1 MNCKSAQVAV
11 WSSVRLLF
19 RPGTEVSLS
28 LLIEGLLLGLSL
40 GVTCIA
46 TCAPVYAPILMQ
58 TERGALGAL
67 WAVVLM
73 SLGRFLSYAVVGVAA
88 GAIGAVAAG
97 TLPIATIAAV
107 SYIFIA
113 FFLIYTALIRG
124 RAEKHGGC
132 PTGLLAKFAG
142 NPFLAGLV
150 TGFSV
155 CPPFI
160 GAITRGF
167 DSGGAVGGMLLFT
180 GFFVGTTL
188 YFIPMAVLPL
198 FARQRLIR
206 IAGILFSLIAALWF
220 ILLGFD
226 HFFDLRLKAEMYFE
240 QAYLVDYAQAELV
253 LVDASGDPAVTERT
267 VQFFPNAQRIA
278 AAPDRYT
285 DALTALAPATNV
297 LLLVTTVPAEPV
309 RALAV
314 ENKLNIVWTFA
325 PRTDTDALALK
336 DFLSSYIIKARK
348 SRGFLF
354 QLPLGAP

>member
-1 MNCKSAQVAV
+1 MVPRPAA
-11 WSSVRLLF
+11 F
-19 RPGTEVSLS
+19 RPAPEVTVS

-58 TERGALGAL
+58 TQRGALGAL

-73 SLGRFLSYAVVGVAA
+73 SLGRFLSYAAVGIMV
-88 GAIGAVAAG
+88 GAIGAAAAG
-97 TLPIATIAAV
+97 TIPIPTIAAV
-107 SYIFIA
+107 SYLFIA
-113 FFLIYTALIRG
+113 LFLIYTALVRG

-132 PTGLLAKFAG
+132 PTGLIAKFAG

-160 GAITRGF
+160 GALTRGF
-167 DSGGAVGGMLLFT
+167 DAGGAIGGMLLFT

-188 YFIPMAVLPL
+188 YFIPMAILPL

-206 IAGILFSLIAALWF
+206 VAGILFSLIAALWF
-220 ILLGFD
+220 ILLGLD

-253 LVDASGDPAVTERT
+253 LLDASGDPAVTERT
-267 VQFFPNAQRIA
+267 AKLFTNVRRQFIA
-278 AAPDRYT
+278 SPDRYT
-285 DALTALAPATNV
+285 EALAMLAPATNV
-297 LLLVTTVPAEPV
+297 LLLVTATPDEAV
-309 RALAV
+309 RTLAV
-314 ENKLNIVWTFA
+314 EKKLNIVWTLA
-325 PRTDTDALALK
+325 PRDDTEALELK
-336 DFLSSYIIKARK
+336 DFLSSYIIKARR

>member
-1 MNCKSAQVAV
+1 M
-11 WSSVRLLF
+11 
-19 RPGTEVSLS
+19 S

-46 TCAPVYAPILMQ
+46 TCAPVYAPILLQ

-73 SLGRFLSYAVVGVAA
+73 SAGRFLSYAAVGIAA

-113 FFLIYTALIRG
+113 FFLIYTALVRG

-132 PTGLLAKFAG
+132 PRGLLAKFAG

-160 GAITRGF
+160 GALTRGF
-167 DSGGAVGGMLLFT
+167 DAGGALGGMLLFI
-180 GFFVGTTL
+180 GFFAGTTL

-206 IAGILFSLIAALWF
+206 IAGIFFSLVAALWF
-220 ILLGFD
+220 ILLGLD
-226 HFFDLRLKAEMYFE
+226 HFFNLRFKAEMYFE
-240 QAYLVDYAQAELV
+240 NAYLVDYSQVELT
-253 LVDASGDPAVTERT
+253 LLDASGDPAVTDRT
-267 VQFFPNAQRIA
+267 APLFPNAHRMIA
-278 AAPDRYT
+278 TPDRYGE
-285 DALTALAPATNV
+285 ALATLAPATNV
-297 LLLVTTVPAEPV
+297 LLLVAAPPAEAV
-309 RALAV
+309 KTLAV
-314 ENKLNIVWTFA
+314 EKRLNIVWTLA
-325 PRTDTDALALK
+325 PRTDTEAVELK
-336 DFLSSYIIKARK
+336 DFLSSYIIKARQ

-354 QLPLGAP
+354 QLPIGSP